1 MTKNIK
7 YGLILLSI
15 CAVCAFA
22 LAMTN
27 SITAPVIRMQDEMNQ
42 KKALEAVSNGW
53 TIGTRTEVDGQAHVS
68 YTIDLLDKDSVAG
81 YIVGLTTSGYG
92 GQMTLVASYAND
104 GDMLFAQLL
113 THNETPG
120 LGKKAEHEGYMDKF
134 KGNGAE
140 TPIPTSKTMLS
151 DADAQAVSGS
161 SVTFTAVAKAIAAGS
176 EYVKNLGGA
185 R

>member
-7 YGLILLSI
+7 YGLILLSN

>member
-68 YTIDLLDKDSVAG
+68 YTIDLLDK
-81 YIVGLTTSGYG
+81 
-92 GQMTLVASYAND
+92 
-104 GDMLFAQLL
+104 
-113 THNETPG
+113 
-120 LGKKAEHEGYMDKF
+120 
-134 KGNGAE
+134 
-140 TPIPTSKTMLS
+140 
-151 DADAQAVSGS
+151 
-161 SVTFTAVAKAIAAGS
+161 
-176 EYVKNLGGA
+176 
-185 R
+185 

>member
-1 MTKNIK
+1 MTKNLK

-22 LAMTN
+22 LALTN
-27 SITAPVIRMQDEMNQ
+27 SITAPVIRMQDEVNQ

-53 TIGTRTEVDGQAHVS
+53 TIGTRSEVTDQVYVT
-68 YTIDLLDKDSVAG
+68 YTIDLLDNSSVAG
-81 YIVGLTTSGYG
+81 YVVGLSTPGYG
-92 GQMTLVASYAND
+92 GQMTLVASYTSS
-104 GDMLFAQLL
+104 GEMLFAQLL

-120 LGKKAEHEGYMDKF
+120 LGKKAEQEGYMDKF
-134 KGNGAE
+134 KGSGTEKAV
-140 TPIPTSKTMLS
+140 PTSKSMLS

-161 SVTFTAVAKAIAAGS
+161 SVTFTAIAKAIAAGS